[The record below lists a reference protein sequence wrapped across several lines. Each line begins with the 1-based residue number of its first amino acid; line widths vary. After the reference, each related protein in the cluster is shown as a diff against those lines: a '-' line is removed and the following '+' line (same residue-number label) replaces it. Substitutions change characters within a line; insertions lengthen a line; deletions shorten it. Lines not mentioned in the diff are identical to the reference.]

1 MEDVISVCFL
11 CRRGFRVSSPVV
23 RLWVATT
30 SLTGVGRNPIP
41 VQQLS
46 ARRRGLNCGGGLPL
60 EGSIIWVLVA
70 DDFGPWRRVVRSI
83 LQEQPE
89 LQVIGEVTDGL
100 AAVQKAQELQPD
112 LILLDIGLPKL
123 NGIEAAWRIR
133 KLSPKSKIL
142 FMSQQSSADVVQEA
156 LRTGAEGYV
165 VKMDA
170 GLELLTAVNAVL
182 RGEGF
187 VGRRFAGRDFTGASN
202 VRGPES
208 VRTNK
213 VVAPPHQRMGIAHHH
228 EAGFYSDDRCFL
240 DDFTRFIGTA
250 LKAGNAAIVVATE
263 SHRDSL
269 LPRLQAHGL
278 DIGAAIE
285 QGRYIALDA
294 ADTVSKFML
303 NDVPNPAPFLELA
316 GRLITTAAK
325 SATREHPRVA
335 VCGECD
341 PPLWALGEG
350 EAAIRLEQLWNVI
363 AMRYDV
369 DILCGYPLSIF
380 DDEQGGHIFQRICAE
395 HSAVHS
401 P

>member
-1 MEDVISVCFL
+1 M
-11 CRRGFRVSSPVV
+11 
-23 RLWVATT
+23 
-30 SLTGVGRNPIP
+30 
-41 VQQLS
+41 
-46 ARRRGLNCGGGLPL
+46 
-60 EGSIIWVLVA
+60 
-70 DDFGPWRRVVRSI
+70 
-83 LQEQPE
+83 LQTQPE

-100 AAVQKAQELQPD
+100 EAVQKAQDLQPD

-123 NGIEAAWRIR
+123 NGIEAARRIR

-142 FMSQQSSADVVQEA
+142 FVSQESSADLVQEA
-156 LRTGAEGYV
+156 LRTGACGYV
-165 VKMDA
+165 VKTDA
-170 GLELLTAVNAVL
+170 GSELLTAVSAVL
-182 RGEGF
+182 RGENF
-187 VGRRFAGRDFTGASN
+187 VGSRFAGRDFTGGSDA
-202 VRGPES
+202 RPPES
-208 VRTNK
+208 VRSNK
-213 VVAPPHQRMGIAHHH
+213 VIEPPPRQRMGIARRH

-240 DDFTRFIGTA
+240 DDLTRFIGAA

-303 NDVPNPAPFLELA
+303 NDLPNPAPFLELA
-316 GRLITTAAK
+316 GTLIATVAK
-325 SATREHPRVA
+325 SASGEHPRVA

-341 PPLWALGEG
+341 PPLWTLGDG

-369 DILCGYPLSIF
+369 DILCAYPLSIF
-380 DDEQGGHIFQRICAE
+380 DDEQGSHIFQRICAE

-401 P
+401 R